1 MKKIGIVGAG
11 VMGRGLSI
19 SLLLGGH
26 EVVLIDNNT
35 DVFASALEE
44 IEQGIRFYP
53 MLNKKLNR
61 VDDTEQFMKK
71 ITVSEDM
78 HLLSECEFI
87 IENVTENEEIKKDV
101 YKQLDEICDK
111 NACFAVNTSCVSVT
125 KIGSYTNRAD
135 KIIGIHFM
143 NPVPLMECS
152 EVIKGWYTSGET
164 IETAKALLADMGKE
178 YVLVNDMP
186 GFVSNRISHIY
197 MNEAAYVVQDKV
209 ASPKEVDDIFK
220 KCFSNKMGPLE
231 TIDLIGVD
239 TVVNS
244 LNVLYENYHDPK
256 YRVCPLLNMM
266 VNAGKLG
273 RKSKEGFYKY

>member
-19 SLLLGGH
+19 NLLLNGC
-26 EVVLIDNNT
+26 EVVLIDNNP
-35 DVFASALEE
+35 DVFEPALTE

-53 MLNKKLNR
+53 LLNKKLLSSESHEQLMKNILIS
-61 VDDTEQFMKK
+61 DDMN
-71 ITVSEDM
+71 
-78 HLLSECEFI
+78 LLSNCEFI
-87 IENVTENEEIKKDV
+87 IENVTENEEIKKEV
-101 YKQLDEICDK
+101 YKQLDKICDK
-111 NACFAVNTSCVSVT
+111 DTCFAVNTSCIPVT
-125 KIGSYTNRAD
+125 KIGSYTYRSD

-152 EVIKGWYTSGET
+152 EVIKGWYTSEET
-164 IETAKALLADMGKE
+164 INTAKALLAKMGKE
-178 YVLVNDMP
+178 CVIVNDMP

-209 ASPKEVDDIFK
+209 ATPKEVDEIFK
-220 KCFSNKMGPLE
+220 RCFSNKMGPLE

-244 LNVLYENYHDPK
+244 LNVLYKNYHDPK

-273 RKSKEGFYKY
+273 RKTKEGFYKY